1 MRWFPELR
9 GRPSRRVR
17 RVLWPAGFLLGLAAE
32 WLALPGQGLLAAG
45 GDLAAGLALFVC
57 GLAAWS
63 GRPESLVG
71 VLLTLTGVA
80 WFLGTFARSDIVA
93 VAAVGAAVLAVHRGL
108 LFHAI
113 VTYPHGPAVG
123 GRLMP
128 PWWCSVMPTR

>member
-9 GRPSRRVR
+9 GRPSRRVM

-32 WLALPGQGLLAAG
+32 WLALPGQSLLAAG
-45 GDLAAGLALFVC
+45 GDLVTGLALIVC

-63 GRPESLVG
+63 GRPESRVG

-80 WFLGTFARSDIVA
+80 WFLGTFARSDIAA

-113 VTYPHGPAVG
+113 VTYPR
-123 GRLMP
+123 GRL
-128 PWWCSVMPTR
+128 SGAG